1 LTEFESIVIESV
13 FGRYTSFSDWM
24 ALSGILVMIAG
35 GATLVVASIPTR
47 GDALIQR
54 INFAVPR
61 AAAKLAAAE
70 AQGTD
75 PLTVLQGL
83 PLISGGLSD
92 ADHRQVIGVFSH
104 FGVSADR
111 SARYFVVARLVLAT
125 ALCLVT
131 LVMGLHFAFTAAHW
145 WLPVFAA
152 MGAAIGGWIL
162 PIFIIAHLVKKRMK
176 AIASGLPNALDLL
189 VVCVEAGLSLEDGLQ
204 RVARELQDSQPA
216 LAEELALTWAE
227 ASILPDRIQALV
239 NLSNRIDSPGVRT
252 VVGMLS
258 QSLRFGTPLGQS
270 LRVGATE
277 MRNDQMTKLEERA
290 SRLPALM
297 TIPVMLFIMPTIFL
311 IVGGPAAL
319 TLMDVFSGPH

>member
-1 LTEFESIVIESV
+1 MIEFAFWSYATFPDLV
-13 FGRYTSFSDWM
+13 
-24 ALSGILVMIAG
+24 ALCGIIAMIAG
-35 GATLVVASIPTR
+35 GATLVVAGIPTR
-47 GDALIQR
+47 GEALARR
-54 INFAVPR
+54 IDFAVPR
-61 AAAKLAAAE
+61 TTAKSAASK
-70 AQGTD
+70 AQGLH
-75 PLTVLQGL
+75 PLTVLQRL

-92 ADHRQVIGVFSH
+92 PEQREVIALYSQFRASADRAVQYFIVTRLALAVFLGALTVAACLH
-104 FGVSADR
+104 FGVTTAQWWL
-111 SARYFVVARLVLAT
+111 LVLV
-125 ALCLVT
+125 AL
-131 LVMGLHFAFTAAHW
+131 GS
-145 WLPVFAA
+145 
-152 MGAAIGGWIL
+152 AIVGWIV
-162 PIFIIAHLVKKRMK
+162 PIFVISRLIKRRAK

-204 RVARELQDSQPA
+204 RVSSELRESQPA

-227 ASILPDRIQALV
+227 ANILPDRTQALV
-239 NLSNRIDSPGVRT
+239 NLADRVDSPSVRT

-311 IVGGPAAL
+311 IIGGPAVIH
-319 TLMDVFSGPH
+319 LMETFKGGTH